1 MSDDFRHRT
10 SVQVRFRDIDAFGHV
25 NNAVVSS
32 YVEMARVTY
41 LREVLGLNPIG
52 PEDRM
57 PLILAMIQVEYLSPI
72 FFDDRLDIGSR
83 VDWIGTTS
91 IGMSHELRA
100 AGGRDLARSTS
111 VLVTYDYA
119 QARPMPVPDDWRTAL
134 QAHEGRSLERPQ
146 QGVQ

>member
-10 SVQVRFRDIDAFGHV
+10 SVQIRFRDIDAFGHV

-32 YVEMARVTY
+32 YVEQARVTY
-41 LREVLGLNPIG
+41 LRDVLDLDPIG

-72 FFDDRLDIGSR
+72 FLEDRLDIGSR
-83 VDWIGTTS
+83 VDWVGNTS

-100 AGGRDLARSTS
+100 EGGRDLARSSS
-111 VLVTYDYA
+111 VLVSYDYA

-134 QAHEGRSLERPQ
+134 RTQEGRSLERPQ
-146 QGVQ
+146 QGAQ

>member
-1 MSDDFRHRT
+1 VSDDFRHRT

-25 NNAVVSS
+25 NNAVVAS
-32 YVEMARVTY
+32 YVEQARVTY
-41 LREVLGLNPIG
+41 LRDVLDLNPIG
-52 PEDRM
+52 PQDRM
-57 PLILAMIQVEYLSPI
+57 PLILAMIQLEYLSPI
-72 FFDDRLDIGSR
+72 FLEDRLDIGSR
-83 VDWIGTTS
+83 VEWVGNTS

-100 AGGRDLARSTS
+100 EGGRDLARSSS

-134 QAHEGRSLERPQ
+134 RAHEDRALERPQ

>member
-1 MSDDFRHRT
+1 VSDDFRHRT

-32 YVEMARVTY
+32 YVEQARVTY
-41 LREVLGLNPIG
+41 LREVLDLDPIG

-72 FFDDRLDIGSR
+72 FLEDRLDIGSR
-83 VDWIGTTS
+83 VDWVGNTS

-100 AGGRDLARSTS
+100 EGGRDLARSSS

-134 QAHEGRSLERPQ
+134 RAHEGRSLERPQ